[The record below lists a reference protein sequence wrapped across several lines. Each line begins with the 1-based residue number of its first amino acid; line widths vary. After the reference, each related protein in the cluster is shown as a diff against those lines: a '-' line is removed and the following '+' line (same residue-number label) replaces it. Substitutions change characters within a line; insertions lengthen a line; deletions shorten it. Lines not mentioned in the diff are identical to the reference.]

1 MTPGGFSPGRFWKRK
16 AEKTVFGLWQ
26 YLWAET
32 IIAKPKTKN
41 DNMSENFDLKAY
53 LEERRELVNRAL
65 QAYLPAVRGPAF
77 RLNQAMHYSLFVGGK
92 RLRPILCLAAAEAV
106 GGDAGEAL
114 PVACALEMIH
124 TYSLIHDDLPAMD
137 DDDLRRGQPTCHK
150 QFDEATAILAG
161 DGLLTAAFHT
171 IAAAA
176 PRYADREG
184 VLLEVMQL
192 VAAAAGYQGM
202 VGGQM
207 LDLQAEGRQVTLK
220 ELETIH
226 RHKTGALLTAAI
238 RAGALMGGGSRAE
251 VTLLTGYGEKFGLTF
266 QITDD
271 LLDVEGE
278 AAEMGKATG
287 MDEKRRKAT
296 YPAVLGL
303 EATREWARRLVEEA
317 IADLTSFQERAEPL
331 RELARYLLVR
341 RA

>member
-1 MTPGGFSPGRFWKRK
+1 VVEAF
-16 AEKTVFGLWQ
+16 
-26 YLWAET
+26 
-32 IIAKPKTKN
+32 N
-41 DNMSENFDLKAY
+41 LKVY
-53 LEERRELVNRAL
+53 LEERRGLVNRAL
-65 QAYLPAVRGPAF
+65 EAYLPKVRGPAF
-77 RLNQAMHYSLFVGGK
+77 RVTQAMHYSLFVGGK

-161 DGLLTAAFHT
+161 DGLLTEAFRT
-171 IAAAA
+171 LAGVAE
-176 PRYADREG
+176 RYEGREK
-184 VLLEVMQL
+184 VLLDVINL
-192 VAAAAGYQGM
+192 VASAAGFQGM

-207 LDLQAEGRQVTLK
+207 LDLLAEGRQVTLK

-226 RHKTGALLTAAI
+226 RHKTGALLTAAM
-238 RAGALMGGGSRAE
+238 RSGALIGGGNRVE
-251 VTLLTGYGEKFGLTF
+251 VTSLTTYGEKFGLAF

-278 AAEMGKATG
+278 TAEMGKAAG
-287 MDEKRRKAT
+287 MDEKRQKAT

-303 EATREWARRLVEEA
+303 EATREWARHLVAEA
-317 IADLTSFQERAEPL
+317 VAALEPFQAQAEPL

-341 RA
+341 RS